1 MECEVAV
8 RRLRRWQQLRHPI
21 GAFMPVARSVP
32 PGSFGS
38 LCDAELLVVTREGDV
53 RAFGELW
60 RRHRFAALAA
70 ARRITVR
77 FDAEDLVAESFA
89 RVFQAIAAG
98 GGPQTGFRTY
108 LTTTVRN
115 VAVNWSRAQPAV
127 SSLEV
132 VPEPS
137 DVADHFAAFDNVDL
151 LARALDSLPER
162 WRLALWYS
170 GVEGLS
176 LVEMA
181 SMFDI
186 SPSAV
191 AMLTLRARRGLLRAL
206 QAQSSE
212 SFPRS

>member
-1 MECEVAV
+1 
-8 RRLRRWQQLRHPI
+8 
-21 GAFMPVARSVP
+21 
-32 PGSFGS
+32 

-70 ARRITVR
+70 ARRITLR

-89 RVFQAIAAG
+89 RVFQAIAVG
-98 GGPQTGFRTY
+98 GGPQIAFRSY
-108 LTTTVRN
+108 LTTTIRN

-127 SSLEV
+127 ASLEV
-132 VPEPS
+132 VPELS
-137 DVADHFAAFDNVDL
+137 DGADHIARVDSVDS

-170 GVEGLS
+170 GIEGLS
-176 LVEMA
+176 SAEMA
-181 SMFDI
+181 SMFGI

-191 AMLTLRARRGLLRAL
+191 GMLTLRARRGLARAL
-206 QAQSSE
+206 QAQGSD
-212 SFPRS
+212 FLPDL